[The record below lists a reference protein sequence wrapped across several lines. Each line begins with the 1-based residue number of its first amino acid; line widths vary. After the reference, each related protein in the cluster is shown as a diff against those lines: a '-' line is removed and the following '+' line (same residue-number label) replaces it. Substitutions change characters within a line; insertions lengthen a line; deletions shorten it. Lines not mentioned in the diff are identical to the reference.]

1 MTCWK
6 TTPASTPEKT
16 KNKKDLSEACHIEN
30 GLIQVDGLELSEE
43 QISLLKNE
51 EKIRSAVSYGEKA
64 FALYSEYLD

>member
-1 MTCWK
+1 M
-6 TTPASTPEKT
+6 EKT